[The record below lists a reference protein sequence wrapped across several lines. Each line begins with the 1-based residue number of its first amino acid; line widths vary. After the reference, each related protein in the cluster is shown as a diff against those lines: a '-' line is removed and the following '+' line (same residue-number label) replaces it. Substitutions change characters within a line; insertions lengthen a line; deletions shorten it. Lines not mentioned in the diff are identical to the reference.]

1 MEKCLWI
8 SGASIYAIFQSK
20 KIVYIL
26 MICIFLVCLAVCVSF
41 PINSNNPDFAMN
53 AYYMPG
59 LGAVGAL
66 MFKKKWFL
74 TPIIVFCFSFAIQC
88 GGIIDI
94 VTLHLNLCYAVPFLV
109 GCLIA
114 VLLRFVILKKDRKV
128 PIIVL
133 KTMSAFAAV
142 AMIVIV
148 LLFADPVAGNPISK
162 GIAKSRLTQ
171 YLSEVYPDAVIQGDV
186 YYNFIDTNYNL
197 KFDLE
202 GEKKYISYSHG
213 AIRDGNVI
221 KNLINNLNQFD

>member
-1 MEKCLWI
+1 
-8 SGASIYAIFQSK
+8 
-20 KIVYIL
+20 
-26 MICIFLVCLAVCVSF
+26 
-41 PINSNNPDFAMN
+41 
-53 AYYMPG
+53 
-59 LGAVGAL
+59 
-66 MFKKKWFL
+66 
-74 TPIIVFCFSFAIQC
+74 
-88 GGIIDI
+88 
-94 VTLHLNLCYAVPFLV
+94 
-109 GCLIA
+109 
-114 VLLRFVILKKDRKV
+114 
-128 PIIVL
+128 
-133 KTMSAFAAV
+133 
-142 AMIVIV
+142 MIVIV